1 MTETQRNYLAD
12 LAAKKGVRLEGT
24 DSMSVEVA
32 SAKIEELETL
42 PDKEFR
48 EITEDEEAHIQ
59 AAVNKTE
66 EELRQW
72 IFTR

>member
-24 DSMSVEVA
+24 DSMSVKVA

-48 EITEDEEAHIQ
+48 EITEDEEAYIQ

-72 IFTR
+72 TFTQ